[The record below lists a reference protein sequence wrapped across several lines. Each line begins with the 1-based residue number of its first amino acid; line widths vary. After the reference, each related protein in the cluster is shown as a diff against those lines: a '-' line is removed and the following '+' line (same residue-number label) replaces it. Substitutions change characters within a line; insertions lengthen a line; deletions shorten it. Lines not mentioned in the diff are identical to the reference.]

1 MKAQKLGWIAMG
13 LASSCC
19 VLPIALAVI
28 GLGGTALVR
37 FFGVYHWWLQAAAAV
52 LLGAAWWF
60 FLREKRRLAGLGAA
74 VRNARLTVTILG
86 LATAAL
92 AGSSAL
98 NIWGALRLASAGP
111 PVHEAGRRTVVIS
124 VKGMSCAGCAL
135 HVEGVVKTLE
145 GVSSVRADL
154 ARAEVRVTYDPK
166 RVTPDRILE
175 RIRTKTPYDA
185 RLAAPLPEGGR
196 S

>member
-1 MKAQKLGWIAMG
+1 MKAHKLGWLAMG

-19 VLPIALAVI
+19 VIPIALALI

-37 FFGVYHWWLQAAAAV
+37 FFGVYHWWLQAGAAV

-74 VRNARLTVTILG
+74 VKNARLTVTVLS

-92 AGSSAL
+92 AGFSAL
-98 NIWGALRLASAGP
+98 NIWGATRLASAGP
-111 PVHEAGRRTVVIS
+111 PVQQAGGHTVVIS

-135 HVEGVVKTLE
+135 HVEGVVKTLD

-154 ARAEVRVTYDPK
+154 ARAEVRVRYDPK
-166 RVTPDRILE
+166 RVTPDRIVE
-175 RIRTKTPYDA
+175 QIRTKTPYEA
-185 RLAAPLPEGGR
+185 RLAAGRPEGGR

>member
-1 MKAQKLGWIAMG
+1 MKAQKLGWLAMG

-19 VLPIALAVI
+19 VIPIALALI

-52 LLGAAWWF
+52 LLAAAWWF

-74 VRNARLTVTILG
+74 VKNARLTVTVLS

-92 AGSSAL
+92 AGFSAL
-98 NIWGALRLASAGP
+98 NIWGATRLASAGP
-111 PVHEAGRRTVVIS
+111 PVQEAGRHTVVIS

-135 HVEGVVKTLE
+135 HVEGVVKALD

-166 RVTPDRILE
+166 RVTPDRIVE
-175 RIRTKTPYDA
+175 QIRTKTPYEA
-185 RLAAPLPEGGR
+185 RLAAARPEGGR

>member
-1 MKAQKLGWIAMG
+1 MKAQRLGWLAMG

-19 VLPIALAVI
+19 VIPIALALI
-28 GLGGTALVR
+28 GVGGTALVR
-37 FFGVYHWWLQAAAAV
+37 FFGVYHWWLLAAAAG
-52 LLGAAWWF
+52 LLAAAWWF

-74 VRNARLTVTILG
+74 VKNARLTVTVLS

-92 AGSSAL
+92 AGFSAL
-98 NIWGALRLASAGP
+98 NIWGATRLASAGP
-111 PVHEAGRRTVVIS
+111 PVQQAGRHTVVIS

-135 HVEGVVKTLE
+135 HVEGVVKTLG

-166 RVTPDRILE
+166 RVTPDRIVE
-175 RIRTKTPYDA
+175 QIRTKTPYKV
-185 RLAAPLPEGGR
+185 RLAAARPEGGR